1 MAILE
6 VCAYNIQTCL
16 IAEKISAKRV
26 ELCADPLQ
34 GGTTPS
40 YGTIQLVREK
50 LSIDVYAMIRPRG
63 GDFLYD
69 ADELAIMKKDID
81 TCKQLGCNGIATGVQ
96 NADSTIDTETLKRI
110 VEWAYPMGVTCHRV
124 FDRVPDAFKALEDI
138 IGTGCERILTSG
150 LQKTAP
156 EGKDILAKLVTA
168 AGGRIIIMPGS
179 GVRADNIAALM
190 ATTHATEFH
199 SSGLKGNDKFI
210 ADEAELKNIMLQLR
224 S

>member
-1 MAILE
+1 MATLE

-16 IAEKISAKRV
+16 VAEKIGAKRV

-150 LQKTAP
+150 LQKIAP
-156 EGKDILAKLVTA
+156 EGKDLLAKLVTA
-168 AGGRIIIMPGS
+168 ADGRIIIMPGS
-179 GVRADNIAALM
+179 GVRADNIAELM
-190 ATTHATEFH
+190 AATHATEFH

-210 ADEAELKNIMLQLR
+210 ADETELKNILQQLR